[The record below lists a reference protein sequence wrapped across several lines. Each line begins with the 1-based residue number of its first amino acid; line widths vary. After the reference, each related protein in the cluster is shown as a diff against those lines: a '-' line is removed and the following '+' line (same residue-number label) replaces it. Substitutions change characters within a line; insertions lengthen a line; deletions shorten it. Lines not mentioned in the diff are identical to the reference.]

1 MKTMTAKNLKN
12 KTGEAMRA
20 VARGEKVVVT
30 LRGKPFALMTPA
42 TTQALEKA
50 SMRPFEEAWSDIE
63 NSLTKTKPHFKS
75 AKEAMSWTRRRSL
88 SS

>member
-30 LRGKPFALMTPA
+30 LRGKPFALMTRA
-42 TTQALEKA
+42 TTVTIEKA
-50 SMRPFEEAWSDIE
+50 SLRPLKEAWSDIE
-63 NSLTKTKPHFKS
+63 NSLRKTKPRFKN

>member
-1 MKTMTAKNLKN
+1 MPYLRQIFKEMKIITAKNLKN
-12 KTGEAMRA
+12 RTDKVMRTEAT
-20 VARGEKVVVT
+20 K
-30 LRGKPFALMTPA
+30 
-42 TTQALEKA
+42 ALEKA

>member
-30 LRGKPFALMTPA
+30 LRGKPFVLMSPA
-42 TTQALEKA
+42 TDVILEKE
-50 SMRPFEEAWSDIE
+50 SLRPFKEAWRDIE
-63 NSLTKTKPHFKS
+63 NSLGETKPHFKN
-75 AKEAMSWTRRRSL
+75 AKEAMAWTRRRPR

>member
-20 VARGEKVVVT
+20 VARGEKVIVT

-42 TTQALEKA
+42 TTETLEKT

-63 NSLTKTKPHFKS
+63 NSLRKTKPRFKS
-75 AKEAMSWTRRRSL
+75 AKEAMSWTRRRFL